1 MKTHT
6 NTISDM
12 IYSIID
18 SYNRL
23 SDLINIFSDFVKKI
37 NYMCL
42 GSCLKFGIELQTG
55 S

>member
-1 MKTHT
+1 MKTHI

-23 SDLINIFSDFVKKI
+23 TNLINIFSDFDKKI
-37 NYMCL
+37 NYM
-42 GSCLKFGIELQTG
+42 
-55 S
+55 